1 MGLKEWCSMEDL
13 ANIYLIELEN
23 KEEFKRLLFL
33 KKEIEKKYS
42 NLIIA
47 MKTKEAIYLE
57 AKDKK
62 DHYDLEKAKKEFSI
76 AKVNLYSKEE
86 VKEYF
91 MLENKINRMLD
102 EDFNDIKKSI
112 SNKFKKR
119 YIIDLN

>member
-1 MGLKEWCSMEDL
+1 MEDL

-62 DHYDLEKAKKEFSI
+62 DYYDLEKAKKEFSI

-91 MLENKINRMLD
+91 LLENKINRMLD

>member
-1 MGLKEWCSMEDL
+1 MEDL
-13 ANIYLIELEN
+13 ANIYLNELEN

-62 DHYDLEKAKKEFSI
+62 DHYDLDKAKMEFSL
-76 AKVNLYSKEE
+76 AKANLYSKEE

-91 MLENKINRMLD
+91 MLENKINQMLD
-102 EDFNDIKKSI
+102 EDFNDIKESI
-112 SNKFKKR
+112 SNKFKKKF
-119 YIIDLN
+119 IVNID